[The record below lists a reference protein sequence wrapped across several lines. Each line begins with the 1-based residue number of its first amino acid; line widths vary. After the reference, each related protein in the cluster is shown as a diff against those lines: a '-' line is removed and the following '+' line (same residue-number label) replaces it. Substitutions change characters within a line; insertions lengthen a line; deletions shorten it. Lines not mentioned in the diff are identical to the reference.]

1 MRGRAE
7 GSAVKLRSPWQTRKR
22 LASKDRGRDRGRGR
36 FRSTTNPFIRTR
48 SPFVPAPRRRSDVW
62 FSASRWLPQRAQST
76 S

>member
-1 MRGRAE
+1 MRQFGRI
-7 GSAVKLRSPWQTRKR
+7 LN
-22 LASKDRGRDRGRGR
+22 RGFGGRGR